1 LPDTLGPWP
10 LFGDLGTISK
20 AQAQALTSVPDRL
33 GIDMLVKPM
42 IDALELIAPSTLPLN
57 EEFWSRF
64 KEKRKPAHRSLPYS
78 QTIDFRPQIS
88 GFVHWDHRHPIAA
101 NNRHAKIEFKEVK
114 HLTAIDLVLS
124 VQKLFKLNDSGVKDL
139 KVSRVDFAADVYGV
153 PIEWFSNHARVLY
166 KRLTNRY
173 KPVESTRKGVTTI
186 SFGKRPDLYRI
197 YNKVEQLRET
207 HRTVVYPGVF
217 NGASAPVLTRVERQ
231 CSGPKVP
238 TAVNTLGKLLLAAED
253 FDPFQYLVLTGAK
266 GMPDTTAW
274 NDQKWLMS
282 LGLRHAVDLYGLSVV
297 KSRLNRSG
305 NASRL
310 FRSYAELLD
319 ADARGITGEQL
330 RVLYRQSTVK
340 QLNQPKNGVYP
351 KGGMLHS
358 L

>member
-1 LPDTLGPWP
+1 
-10 LFGDLGTISK
+10 
-20 AQAQALTSVPDRL
+20 
-33 GIDMLVKPM
+33 
-42 IDALELIAPSTLPLN
+42 
-57 EEFWSRF
+57 
-64 KEKRKPAHRSLPYS
+64 
-78 QTIDFRPQIS
+78 
-88 GFVHWDHRHPIAA
+88 
-101 NNRHAKIEFKEVK
+101 
-114 HLTAIDLVLS
+114 
-124 VQKLFKLNDSGVKDL
+124 
-139 KVSRVDFAADVYGV
+139 
-153 PIEWFSNHARVLY
+153 
-166 KRLTNRY
+166 
-173 KPVESTRKGVTTI
+173 
-186 SFGKRPDLYRI
+186 
-197 YNKVEQLRET
+197 
-207 HRTVVYPGVF
+207 
-217 NGASAPVLTRVERQ
+217 
-231 CSGPKVP
+231 VP

-305 NASRL
+305 NASRF